1 MRRIAHR
8 DSDETTRR
16 TTRRALIMGG
26 AMSAVVAVLGARLRY
41 MQVDQADQY
50 RLLAEENR
58 VSIRLIPPNRGQIFD
73 RNGRLIAG
81 NEQNYRIIIT
91 REDAGDVNDVLHR
104 LQRVIP
110 LSEEEILRVEDEAKK
125 RSAFVPI
132 IVADRISWDDMSRVA
147 MNAPSLPGVTP
158 EVGQSRIYP
167 LDTDFAHVVGYVGPV
182 SERDLKGQENPDPLL
197 QIPQFQIGKAGVETW
212 QEDVLRGHAG
222 TRRIEVNAVGRI
234 MRELDRVEGQAGADL
249 TLTIDAEVQ
258 NFVNARLGGE
268 SAAVVAIDVTNGD
281 LLAISSAPSFNPN
294 LFVRGISYKD
304 YSALTANDHR
314 PLANKAVSG
323 AYPPGSTFK
332 MVTALAALEAGVID
346 ADSTV
351 YCPGYYE
358 YGGRRFH
365 CWSRG
370 GHGHLNLD
378 GALGRSCDVFFYDV
392 SQRVGIDK
400 MAETGRKMG
409 LGQRHDLPMS
419 AIVEGVMP
427 DKDWK
432 MASYGQEWRIGD
444 TINASI
450 GQGYVLASPLQLALM
465 TGRLASGR
473 AIVPRLVRAIDGQEV
488 ATEAAPALDIP
499 PAYLR
504 MVRHGMFTVSNK
516 LGMTGY
522 SSRIV
527 DPTMTMAGKSGTAQ
541 VRNITAAE
549 RARGVISN
557 DQLPW
562 ERRDHA
568 LFVGFAPYDNPKVA
582 VACVV
587 EHGGGG
593 STVAGPIVRDVLL
606 RILSGGMPPLAAYP
620 ESQRSRIET
629 ALSELPLR
637 DFAALAGAT
646 GVRGRA

>member
-1 MRRIAHR
+1 
-8 DSDETTRR
+8 
-16 TTRRALIMGG
+16 
-26 AMSAVVAVLGARLRY
+26 MSAVVAVLGGRLRY
-41 MQVDQADQY
+41 MQVEEADQY
-50 RLLAEENR
+50 RMLAEENR

-81 NEQNYRIIIT
+81 NEQNYRITIT
-91 REDAGDVNDVLHR
+91 REDAGNVADVLHR

-110 LSEEEILRVEDEAKK
+110 LTDADVVRTAEESRK
-125 RSAFVPI
+125 RSAFLPI
-132 IVADRISWDDMSRVA
+132 VVADRISWDDMSRVA
-147 MNAPSLPGVTP
+147 INAPSLPGVTP

-167 LDTDFAHVVGYVGPV
+167 LDTDFAHIVGYVGPV
-182 SERDLKGQENPDPLL
+182 SERDLAALENPDPLL
-197 QIPQFQIGKAGVETW
+197 QIPQFQIGKVGVETW
-212 QEDVLRGHAG
+212 EEDTLRGHAG
-222 TRRIEVNAVGRI
+222 TRRIEVNAVGRV
-234 MRELDRVEGQAGADL
+234 MRELDRIEGQAGADIA
-249 TLTIDAEVQ
+249 LTIDAEVQ
-258 NFVNARLGGE
+258 NFVTARLGSE
-268 SAAVVAIDVTNGD
+268 SASVVAIDVTNGD
-281 LLAISSAPSFNPN
+281 LLAIASTPSFDPN
-294 LFVRGISYKD
+294 LFVRGISYRD
-304 YSALTANDHR
+304 YSSLTENDHR

-346 ADSTV
+346 AESTV

-370 GHGHLNLD
+370 GHGHMNLD
-378 GALGRSCDVFFYDV
+378 GAMGRSCDVYFYDV

-400 MAETGRKMG
+400 IAEMGRKLG

-419 AIVEGVMP
+419 AVIEGVMP
-427 DKDWK
+427 DKAWK
-432 MASYGQEWRIGD
+432 AASYDQEWRIGD

-450 GQGYVLASPLQLALM
+450 GQGYVLTSPLQLALM
-465 TGRLASGR
+465 TGRIASGR
-473 AIVPRLVRAIDGQEV
+473 AIQPRLIKAVGGQDV
-488 ATEAAPALDIP
+488 DHQPAPALEVTA
-499 PAYLR
+499 AYLR
-504 MVRHGMFTVSNK
+504 MARHGMFTVSNK
-516 LGMTGY
+516 QGMTGY

-527 DPTMTMAGKSGTAQ
+527 EPSMTMAGKSGTAQ

-562 ERRDHA
+562 NRRDHA

-582 VACVV
+582 VSCVV

-593 STVAGPIVRDVLL
+593 STVAAPIVRDVLL

-620 ESQRSRIET
+620 ASQRPRMET
-629 ALSELPLR
+629 ALSELRLR
-637 DFAALAGAT
+637 DFDQAGAAT
-646 GVRGRA
+646 GLRTRA